1 MLGRLGRSGQ
11 MNTGIVWGVIIM
23 LVSIAIGGLVFGKIQ
38 TEAAKQ
44 ANDECSAVDTIAE
57 NVVAQTGTA
66 GTSIF
71 PLIILMVTV
80 AVFVGIISVLKYL
93 G

>member
-1 MLGRLGRSGQ
+1 

-38 TEAAKQ
+38 SEAASQ
-44 ANDECSAVDTIAE
+44 ANDDNDTNYTIAE
-57 NVVAQTGTA
+57 NVVAETGAA

>member
-1 MLGRLGRSGQ
+1 

-38 TEAAKQ
+38 TEAASQ
-44 ANDECSAVDTIAE
+44 ASDDNENNFTIAE
-57 NVVAQTGTA
+57 NVVAETGAA

-80 AVFVGIISVLKYL
+80 AVFVAIISVLKYL

>member
-1 MLGRLGRSGQ
+1 

-38 TEAAKQ
+38 TEAASQ
-44 ANDECSAVDTIAE
+44 ADDGTATETIAE
-57 NVVAQTGTA
+57 NVVAQTGEA